1 VRGQIKRLCELVV
14 DYLLLAFMYED
25 MQPTRNELANIRFY
39 SRKDGSSL
47 NMARH

>member
-14 DYLLLAFMYED
+14 DYLLLAFSTD